1 MKGELSSELALPK
14 YFEDASSLVD
24 EETVAKSIVC
34 NQDPKQHLER
44 IQEYAD
50 AGFDH
55 VYVHQIGPDQ
65 EAFFNFYQ
73 REVLPQF
80 RKQPHKRNARAR

>member
-14 YFEDASSLVD
+14 YFEDASSLVGED
-24 EETVAKSIVC
+24 SVAKTILCS
-34 NQDPKQHLER
+34 QDPKQHLER
-44 IQEYAD
+44 IQAYAD

-80 RKQPHKRNARAR
+80 RPHPHKRTTRAR